1 MRTKIFF
8 RRRSAL
14 GDNIIQPCGYTQA
27 HIFFAV
33 AQNDTVISFCSTRE
47 VEVGGD
53 KRSWKKIYHST
64 IIIVRRRN
72 VYFPYTIH
80 TSR

>member
-14 GDNIIQPCGYTQA
+14 GDNIIRPRGYTHV
-27 HIFFAV
+27 HIFFAA

-47 VEVGGD
+47 VEVG
-53 KRSWKKIYHST
+53 
-64 IIIVRRRN
+64 RR
-72 VYFPYTIH
+72 
-80 TSR
+80 